1 MRVSRLEY
9 DCQNQ
14 SEQKR
19 KRSCFITYN
28 LLIKHKT
35 GLLSLAEELGNISQA
50 YKIMGMSSDTFYRY
64 QQAAE
69 QGGVEALFNQ
79 NQRVPN
85 LKNRIDG
92 KVEQAVVQFAL
103 DNSAFG

>member
-1 MRVSRLEY
+1 
-9 DCQNQ
+9 
-14 SEQKR
+14 
-19 KRSCFITYN
+19 
-28 LLIKHKT
+28 
-35 GLLSLAEELGNISQA
+35 
-50 YKIMGMSSDTFYRY
+50 MGMSSDTFYRY